1 MEASEAPIPPGEE
14 ECPSCGRPMSSR
26 ARLCPTCH
34 SHRQQWKNWLA
45 FYSGAA
51 GWLAIIVSAVAFVS
65 DVGPRVWNSL
75 FRPDALK
82 PVYFE
87 YPGQSAFVN
96 TGAHDIVL
104 MSIALIVPDGEPLE
118 IELRIGELIKPG
130 EIKVIKLDSQYSE
143 PKNIV
148 GASWVRGNVA
158 LRDFDALEIGKPE
171 RCSVFHVFNTN
182 HPILQLLN
190 RIDPRPLAT
199 FPPVEVFLHEYHT
212 SSENSTTD
220 KTEMRM
226 AIIAISGCVPQFSG
240 ARAK

>member
-130 EIKVIKLDSQYSE
+130 EMETQPNSQYSE
-143 PKNIV
+143 
-148 GASWVRGNVA
+148 S
-158 LRDFDALEIGKPE
+158 LRI
-171 RCSVFHVFNTN
+171 
-182 HPILQLLN
+182 
-190 RIDPRPLAT
+190 
-199 FPPVEVFLHEYHT
+199 
-212 SSENSTTD
+212 SSA
-220 KTEMRM
+220 RH
-226 AIIAISGCVPQFSG
+226 GCVEMLLCGISMPSRSESPSVARYSTFSIQTTPSYSFLT
-240 ARAK
+240 A